1 VIPGT
6 IMGTLLGFTGQSIY
20 NVMDARHTKSVISG
34 TAKESWW
41 HRAMNSSWSPVKRLS
56 DEDYA
61 KMLEEKLL
69 RVEVDIAII
78 DDEIA
83 KFKEEQQ
90 SNAAERSSAEDQ
102 P

>member
-1 VIPGT
+1 VVPGT
-6 IMGTLLGFTGQSIY
+6 IMGTILGFTGQSLY
-20 NVMDARHTKSVISG
+20 NVMDARHTNSVIAG

-56 DEDYA
+56 DDDYA
-61 KMLEEKLL
+61 KMLEEKLV
-69 RVEVDIAII
+69 RVEADIAVL

-90 SNAAERSSAEDQ
+90 SNAAEQMSGEDQ